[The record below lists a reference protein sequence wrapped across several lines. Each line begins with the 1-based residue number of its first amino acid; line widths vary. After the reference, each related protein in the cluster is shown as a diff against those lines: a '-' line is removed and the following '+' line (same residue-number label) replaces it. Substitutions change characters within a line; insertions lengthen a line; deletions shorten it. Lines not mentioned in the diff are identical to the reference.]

1 MIVVEQAD
9 KRKFSEANF
18 FILVDRFGFPNG
30 NASSIRVGL
39 LGRALVEQGVSV
51 KVLITKW
58 SDYPDQVVNKAVT
71 GTHKCVD
78 FEYTYGET
86 VRDAS
91 FLLRGYRTFRGW
103 LLAIWR
109 ILTAPS
115 CSYLYLYSV
124 TPILCIPAT
133 IVAKLRRIPV
143 IIELCEWMPSLPSCS
158 ASVKWYYKRLRF
170 TLADGVFAI
179 STFLAERVRAITGDL
194 HRPEIIQI
202 PILADTK
209 ERYTLLNNPF
219 YKGKYILWCG
229 QIDGYIDSVFWL
241 IKAFSLVSRKSDC
254 KLLIAGRYTPKSK
267 ADIYSFANGLGI
279 NKERIVLTGYVTREE
294 LLALYSNAQALLA
307 PLEDDERSKARF
319 PTKIGEYLA
328 SGRPVITSS
337 VGEVGRFLKDGE
349 TAFIAPP
356 CDAEVFAQ
364 KIELAL
370 FDSKLSRRIGLAGRK
385 VAEQNFHYSK
395 QGERIV
401 KFLNKLFEKNRVK
414 YQ

>member
-1 MIVVEQAD
+1 MEQPD
-9 KRKFSEANF
+9 KRKVKVVNY
-18 FILVDRFGFPNG
+18 FILVDSFGFPNG
-30 NASSIRVGL
+30 NASSVRVGL
-39 LGRALVEQGVSV
+39 LGRALVEQGVYV
-51 KVLITKW
+51 KVLVTKW
-58 SDYPDQVVNKAVT
+58 SDSPDHVVNETVA
-71 GTHKCVD
+71 GTHERVA
-78 FEYTYGET
+78 FEYTYGKT

-91 FLLRGYRTFRGW
+91 FLIRRYRTFRGW

-133 IVAKLRRIPV
+133 IVAKLRGIPV
-143 IIELCEWMPSLPSCS
+143 IIELCEWMPSHSSCS
-158 ASVKWYYKRLRF
+158 SSVKWYYKRLRF

-179 STFLAERVRAITGDL
+179 STFLAERVRSITGDS

-202 PILADTK
+202 PILVDT
-209 ERYTLLNNPF
+209 ENRCTSLNSPCP
-219 YKGKYILWCG
+219 KGKYILWCG

-241 IKAFSLVSRKSDC
+241 MKSFSLVSRRSDC
-254 KLLIAGRYTPKSK
+254 KLLIVGRYTAKLK
-267 ADIYSFANGLGI
+267 ADICSFANGLAM

-294 LLALYSNAQALLA
+294 LWALYSNAQALLA
-307 PLEDDERSKARF
+307 PLEDDERSRARF

-328 SGRPVITSS
+328 SGRPVITNS
-337 VGEVGRFLKDGE
+337 VSEVARFLKDGE

-356 CDAEVFAQ
+356 GNAKAFAE

-370 FDSKLSRRIGLAGRK
+370 FDPRLSGRVGLAGRQ
-385 VAEQNFHYSK
+385 VAEQHFHYSK

-401 KFLNKLFEKNRVK
+401 KFLNKFMEKDRIE

>member
-1 MIVVEQAD
+1 VEQAD
-9 KRKFSEANF
+9 KRKFNVANF

-30 NASSIRVGL
+30 NASSIRIGL

-51 KVLITKW
+51 KVLISKW
-58 SDYPDQVVNKAVT
+58 SDYPDQVVNNKVV
-71 GTHKCVD
+71 GKHKCVD
-78 FEYTYGET
+78 FEYTYGKT

-91 FLLRGYRTFRGW
+91 FLLRRYHTFRG
-103 LLAIWR
+103 

-115 CSYLYLYSV
+115 YSYLYLYSV

-143 IIELCEWMPSLPSCS
+143 IIELCEWMPSHPSCS
-158 ASVKWYYKRLRF
+158 LSVKWYYKHLRF

-179 STFLAERVRAITGDL
+179 STFLAERVRSITGDP

-209 ERYTLLNNPF
+209 ERYTLLNSSC

-254 KLLIAGRYTPKSK
+254 KLLIVGRYTPKSK
-267 ADIYSFANGLGI
+267 ADIYSFANGVGV
-279 NKERIVLTGYVTREE
+279 NKERIVLTGYVTRED

-307 PLEDDERSKARF
+307 PLADDERSKARF

-356 CDAEVFAQ
+356 CNAEVFAQ

-370 FDSKLSRRIGLAGRK
+370 FDSKLSRRIGLAGRH

-401 KFLNKLFEKNRVK
+401 KFFNRLSEKDRIK